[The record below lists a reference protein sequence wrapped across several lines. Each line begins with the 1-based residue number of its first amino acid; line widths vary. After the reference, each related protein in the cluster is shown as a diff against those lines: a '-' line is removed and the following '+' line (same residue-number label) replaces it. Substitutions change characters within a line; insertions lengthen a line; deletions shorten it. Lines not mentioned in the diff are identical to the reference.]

1 MTAWWGT
8 AWEWALIVL
17 QAVTAGVIVA
27 AVVAIALAL
36 LRGLITLLQEVFLW
50 VRDRWDGRRVHKGYA
65 SLATE
70 RNGEDHELQ

>member
-17 QAVTAGVIVA
+17 QAVVAGAIVA

-36 LRGLITLLQEVFLW
+36 LMGLITLLQEVFMW
-50 VRDRWDGRRVHKGYA
+50 TCDRWDGRRVHKGYA
-65 SLATE
+65 SPATE
-70 RNGEDHELQ
+70 RNGEDHERE